1 MARDG
6 PGNVGTHDSL
16 SMRAVDLVLAVYN
29 GAAAVA
35 WTGALGRTAAAPW
48 LVLVHATAMALPW
61 VASRVG
67 VGSPAWLRA
76 LREGYPLLLLY
87 PFYAEVGM
95 LHVAIGSP
103 WHDAAVSAW
112 DRSLFGAGW
121 HRESYVLAPQRWL
134 SETMHAFYASYYVL
148 LAGPP
153 LAAAW
158 VRNGAAFRD
167 ISLRQM
173 LTYTACFAVYLFFPV
188 FGPGHMDPFP
198 LDGRP
203 EGLFPDLVRGAIAG
217 GDSPGTAF
225 PSSHVAGSVTAA
237 WLGRR
242 WFPRPVA
249 ALMTVGAIGVA
260 LGTVYTRN
268 HYAIDAAAGAALA
281 ILLQTAVDRVG
292 SRGR

>member
-1 MARDG
+1 
-6 PGNVGTHDSL
+6 
-16 SMRAVDLVLAVYN
+16 MRAVDLVLAAYN
-29 GAAAVA
+29 AVAAVA
-35 WTGALGRTAAAPW
+35 WARAIGHSAAAPW
-48 LVLVHATAMALPW
+48 LVFVHAAAITLPW

-67 VGSPAWLRA
+67 PGSAVWLRA

-87 PFYAEVGM
+87 PFYAEAGL
-95 LHVAIGSP
+95 LHAALASP
-103 WHDAAVSAW
+103 GHDATISAW

-121 HRESYVLAPQRWL
+121 HREAYALAPQRWL
-134 SETMHAFYASYYVL
+134 SETMHAFYASYYL
-148 LAGPP
+148 LLVGPP
-153 LAAAW
+153 LAAAFA
-158 VRNGAAFRD
+158 RNGAAFRD

-173 LTYTACFAVYLFFPV
+173 LVYTACFAVYLFFPV
-188 FGPGHMDPFP
+188 YGPGHTDPFP
-198 LDGRP
+198 PGARP
-203 EGLFPDLVRGAIAG
+203 EGFFPDLIRGAIAG

-249 ALMTVGAIGVA
+249 TLMAIAAIGVA

-281 ILLQTAVDRVG
+281 IALQTALDRLG
-292 SRGR
+292 SLGSKGR